1 MTPDQAES
9 ILSPADQAAALEL
22 FFDAVEGTRRRHN
35 PAHPA
40 LVALIGEREAELV
53 AHLNP
58 SALSQLTLVGLRDAG
73 LSKRSAQRV
82 RAAFVFAE
90 AAVREEPTPSVS
102 ITDPAIVDEVM
113 RPRLALRQEE
123 EMWVIYTNAHKRAL
137 HMERVA
143 GMGSRSAVAVDA
155 KFIARRAV
163 ELGAAA
169 VILVHNHPSANPVPS
184 MDDRTFTSKV
194 QRVMETVDVALLDH
208 VIIGR
213 PGHTSMMAL
222 GLMTPTARVITVP

>member
-9 ILSPADQAAALEL
+9 LLSPADQAAALKL

-40 LVALIGEREAELV
+40 LVALIGAREAELV

-58 SALSQLTLVGLRDAG
+58 SALSQLTLVGLRAKG

-82 RAAFVFAE
+82 RAAFIFAE
-90 AAVREEPTPSVS
+90 TAVREDPTSEGR
-102 ITDPAIVDEVM
+102 ITSPRDVDEVM

-123 EMWVIYTNAHKRAL
+123 EIWAIFLDSSKRVIHLEHIASA
-137 HMERVA
+137 
-143 GMGSRSAVAVDA
+143 GSRASVMADHRY
-155 KFIARRAV
+155 IARRAI
-163 ELGAAA
+163 ELGAAG
-169 VILVHNHPSANPVPS
+169 VILVHNHPSANPQPS
-184 MDDRTFTSKV
+184 QEDRTFTNKV
-194 QRVMETVDVALLDH
+194 RLALESVDVPLLDH